1 VTKATIQKK
10 IDALKEQLEQVKV
23 MFQKILG
30 AIEALEALK
39 NEADETDGTVETK
52 KKEKVKK

>member
-1 VTKATIQKK
+1 MTKATIQKK
-10 IDALKEQLEQVKV
+10 IDVLKEQLEQVKV

-39 NEADETDGTVETK
+39 NEAGETDGTVETK